1 MADRFYR
8 AVLES
13 ASDGYNVFFPD
24 FDGCT
29 SGGDTLDDAASN
41 AADALALFLDYSD
54 GPSPTRLR

>member
-29 SGGDTLDDAASN
+29 SGGTL
-41 AADALALFLDYSD
+41 
-54 GPSPTRLR
+54 